1 MFRIIFL
8 FIFLI
13 VSNTALSSQKNTENQ
28 AVENAAVYYLKAF
41 NSLHYPK
48 SMEVKNKINIVIKN
62 GWQADYK
69 ELEKLLNQNE
79 ICFKEFKKGVSLKK
93 CDFNFGKKYKYL
105 IQKEPPPF
113 LKIIQL
119 SELLLL
125 KGRYLEKK
133 GNYDEAIDI
142 YLSLLTFSLHISQAN
157 STLSQIISLRIE
169 KDTYMLLKNYLNSD
183 KVTRKNAIKI
193 SNYLED
199 YEKNH
204 FSIEDTV
211 EKEKEIFI
219 SSVQMLVDKIDSEKN
234 GEKILEFK
242 KEILK
247 QAHSLAD
254 YYYGLLI
261 KAVKT
266 NKERDWNVV
275 YRKIQNLQKEV
286 KMAGIS
292 TEIIGDLTK
301 GRLKNLNKK
310 LANQIVKIT
319 LLISFP
325 NIKKMVD
332 SYYLRMK
339 ELKELKLLANM
350 KAR

>member
-1 MFRIIFL
+1 MFKIINI

-13 VSNTALSSQKNTENQ
+13 VSNIVLSAQKSTKNPI
-28 AVENAAVYYLKAF
+28 VENAAVYYSKAF
-41 NSLHYPK
+41 NLLYYPK
-48 SMEVKNKINIVIKN
+48 SMEVKNKIKIMIEN
-62 GWQADYK
+62 GWQGEDK

-105 IQKEPPPF
+105 IQKELPPF
-113 LKIIQL
+113 LKIIHL

-125 KGRYLEKK
+125 KGRYLERK

-142 YLSLLTFSLHISQAN
+142 YLSLLTFSLHISQDN
-157 STLSQIISLRIE
+157 STLSQIIALGIE
-169 KDTYMLLKNYLNSD
+169 KDTYMLLKNYLNSE
-183 KVTRKNAIKI
+183 KVTRKNALKI
-193 SNYLED
+193 LNYLEN

-204 FSIEDTV
+204 FSIEDVV

-219 SSVQMLVDKIDSEKN
+219 SSVQMLVDKINVDKN

-254 YYYGLLI
+254 YYYDLLM
-261 KAVKT
+261 KAAKT

-286 KMAGIS
+286 KIAEIS
-292 TEIIGDLTK
+292 TGIIEDITK

-310 LANQIVKIT
+310 LASQIVKIT

-325 NIKKMVD
+325 NIKKMVAN
-332 SYYLRMK
+332 YYLRVK
-339 ELKELKLLANM
+339 ELKELKLLANI